1 MQNIAEGFIA
11 MINNTLT
18 QVNQNLAKSIQ
29 KKMEYGQERKGGSL

>member
-18 QVNQNLAKSIQ
+18 QVNHNLAKSIE
-29 KKMEYGQERKGGSL
+29 KKIDYSGERKHGSL